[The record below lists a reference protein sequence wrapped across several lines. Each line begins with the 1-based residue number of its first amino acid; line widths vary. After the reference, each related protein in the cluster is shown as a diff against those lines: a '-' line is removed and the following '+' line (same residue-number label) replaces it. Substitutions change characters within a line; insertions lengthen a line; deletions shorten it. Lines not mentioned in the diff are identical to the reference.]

1 MYTFKAWCKYN
12 TPLRPE
18 YRQKEIQGSST
29 HPKKMWVRKKW
40 LKIRNKQSLWFI
52 CLVST
57 QMGME
62 KRNVNYR
69 VRNENHS
76 TVLITWWQTR
86 NPSGNTTSNGFINP
100 PIKNPPFCKVKSI
113 IYVCARLCLCVCV
126 CTQRFFITDSQLPT
140 RVLKLCANHPHPK
153 EL

>member
-1 MYTFKAWCKYN
+1 M
-12 TPLRPE
+12 
-18 YRQKEIQGSST
+18 
-29 HPKKMWVRKKW
+29 
-40 LKIRNKQSLWFI
+40 KIRNKQSLWFI

-62 KRNVNYR
+62 KRNVNHR

-126 CTQRFFITDSQLPT
+126 CVHKGFSSLIRNSLHVFLNSVLITPTPRNFKQLDKLPT
-140 RVLKLCANHPHPK
+140 YTLRGALTVVRFSPRASHPVGKHDTHMHG
-153 EL
+153 